1 MSRIT
6 KERAFNM
13 VADHLRELTYKQRM
27 RHDFSA
33 QRIAALVGLSELLLI
48 LYLLVISVS
57 GWTPLGIIICSMIVG
72 SFVTNMIWLVF
83 MRKDLWM
90 MTGE

>member
-1 MSRIT
+1 MTRIT
-6 KERAFNM
+6 KERAVKI
-13 VADHLRELTYKQRM
+13 VAENIRELTYKQRQ

-48 LYLLVISVS
+48 LFLLGISVS
-57 GWTPLGIIICSMIVG
+57 GWTRLGIIICSVIVG
-72 SFVTNMIWLVF
+72 SFVTNLVWLVF
-83 MRKDLWM
+83 MRKELWM